1 MGTQNNFIKIAVIR
15 SLALLVCIAPPLI
28 ATVSYF
34 PIWMI
39 RGDAYVLSGFALCLA
54 MLSLIPFY
62 KHLSKILRSPS
73 AYTVWLILFIVFFL
87 LSRIADEMT
96 VISFIGFI
104 CNLLG
109 ALLFRLARRLEG
121 KEREND

>member
-1 MGTQNNFIKIAVIR
+1 MGTQNNFIKVTVIR

-73 AYTVWLILFIVFFL
+73 TYTVWLILFIVFFL